1 MIRAEGLFRRY
12 GRFEAVKAV
21 SFAAGKGE
29 VVGLLGQNGAGKS
42 TIMNMLS
49 GCLAPSAGRVEI
61 MGHDLLTHPALAKRH
76 MGYLPET
83 PPLYPEMT
91 VTEYLR
97 FVCDIKGVLRTD
109 REDHIEE
116 IMELTGLQEV
126 KDRLTGMLSRGF
138 VQRTGLAQA
147 LCGDPE
153 VLLLDEPTAGFDPV
167 QAVAFR
173 KLVRK
178 LSKEKAILISS
189 HILGELQAV
198 CSRVLIL
205 DEGRLLLDHALDDTA
220 GVPPQYRAVVAL
232 PPGRLLS
239 QLRQLPSVRRIRQL
253 PGHDPGQTVFIA
265 DTQPG
270 KPFQAELFTLLS
282 GLNAPIL
289 ELTPLEDSLET
300 LFIKVTGH
308 AKVGG

>member
-1 MIRAEGLFRRY
+1 MIRAEGLCRRY
-12 GRFEAVKAV
+12 GRIEAVKAV

-61 MGHDLLTHPALAKRH
+61 MGHDLLAQPALAKRH
-76 MGYLPET
+76 LGYLPEI

-97 FVCDIKGVLRTD
+97 FVCDIEGSLRAD
-109 REDHIEE
+109 REDHIGE
-116 IMELTGLQEV
+116 IMELADLQEV

-138 VQRTGLAQA
+138 AQRTGLAQA

-173 KLVRK
+173 KLIRK
-178 LSKEKAILISS
+178 LSKDKAILISS

-205 DEGRLLLDHALDDTA
+205 DEGRLLLDHTMNDTA
-220 GVPPQYRAVVAL
+220 SVSPQYRAVIAL

-253 PGHDPGQTVFIA
+253 PGHDPGQTSFIA